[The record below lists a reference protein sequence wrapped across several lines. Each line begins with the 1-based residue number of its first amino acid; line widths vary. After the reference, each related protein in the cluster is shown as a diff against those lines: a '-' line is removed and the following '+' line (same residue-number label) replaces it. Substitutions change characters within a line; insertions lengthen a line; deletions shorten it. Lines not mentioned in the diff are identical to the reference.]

1 MSPNNNKKYTPLEEL
16 TYRFTTW
23 LGTTTSIVVHTFF
36 FIGIFS
42 LRFLGYTIDNILLI
56 LTTAVS
62 LEAIYLAI
70 FIQMSINRNT
80 ESLEAVEE
88 DVEEI
93 AKDVDEI
100 QEDVEDVTKDIDE
113 LQEDVEEIAKDV
125 DEIQEDV
132 DEIQED
138 VDELQD
144 EDQEEEVQ
152 NKELIERIE
161 TQLSLIMKEMEQLK
175 KSKR

>member
-1 MSPNNNKKYTPLEEL
+1 MSPHNNKKYTRLEEL

-23 LGTTTSIVVHTFF
+23 VGTTTSIIAHTFF
-36 FIGIFS
+36 FIGIFA
-42 LRFLGYTIDNILLI
+42 LHFFGYTLDNILLI
-56 LTTAVS
+56 LTTLVS
-62 LEAIYLAI
+62 LETIYLAI

-80 ESLEAVEE
+80 ESLQAVEE

-138 VDELQD
+138 EI
-144 EDQEEEVQ
+144 EEEKTKKLIGKIEVQ
-152 NKELIERIE
+152 LGVI
-161 TQLSLIMKEMEQLK
+161 LKEMEELK

>member
-1 MSPNNNKKYTPLEEL
+1 MSTHNNRKRTPLEEL
-16 TYRFTTW
+16 TLKFTTW
-23 LGTTTSIVVHTFF
+23 VGTPTSIVVHTFF
-36 FIGIFS
+36 FVGIFTLS
-42 LRFLGYTIDNILLI
+42 FFGYTLDNILLI
-56 LTTAVS
+56 LTTLVS

-80 ESLEAVEE
+80 ESLQAVEE

-100 QEDVEDVTKDIDE
+100 QEDVDEIQEDVEDVSKDIDE

-138 VDELQD
+138 DDE
-144 EDQEEEVQ
+144 E
-152 NKELIERIE
+152 KTKILIEKVE
-161 TQLSLIMKEMEQLK
+161 SQLGIIMKEMEQLK
-175 KSKR
+175 KSKK

>member
-100 QEDVEDVTKDIDE
+100 QEDV
-113 LQEDVEEIAKDV
+113 
-125 DEIQEDV
+125 